1 MKIKFTK
8 EENLKR
14 MMENVLFNKQNLEE
28 LKELINN
35 LRIGKTLTRDLKEF
49 ILLFREEALNE
60 LLQMFKFYAKQ
71 MTTKEQ
77 LSEFTSKKK
86 NHEIEE
92 LQQKNELLTIVASKV
107 ESIYEK
113 IKENI
118 KLIE

>member
-1 MKIKFTK
+1 MKIKFTN

-28 LKELINN
+28 LKEIINK
-35 LRIGKTLTRDLKEF
+35 LHIGAISARDLKEH

-71 MTTKEQ
+71 ITTKEQ

-86 NHEIEE
+86 SQETEE

-107 ESIYEK
+107 DSIYEK
-113 IKENI
+113 LKENI
-118 KLIE
+118 KMID